1 MKKIFSLM
9 FGFVSAMVM
18 AAAFC
23 FAGCT
28 NLFSFNGKFTKEE
41 RLVLDVGQEFL
52 PSDIFSSNK
61 NVEFVAADE
70 SVLFKNDT
78 GTFTAQKSGKTSL
91 AAKSGNLIIDTL
103 DVYVK
108 YDFQVPTNLNV
119 TNDGLI
125 SWDES
130 AVTIDGRVV
139 KPTYKVVING
149 EEYDSPEN
157 KYQLLQS
164 GEFTVKV
171 KANATALING
181 SAYSSEI
188 SFKFDMTN
196 AATDVKFVSDEVFG
210 SNKGTLSWAGESE
223 GVLTVDGIQQ
233 KVSGNSRVLDF
244 AGYQE
249 KSAIEAKLYLQS
261 ANGNSKTSTK
271 TITKL
276 YTQDMSVKDG
286 ELSWIESSSTKHTLI
301 KAENKI
307 DGSTKIIKAGANT
320 SVLEGAD
327 EGIYSIYY
335 QAIAADGFANGNVK
349 KYVYDVG
356 KVSNVKATYVL
367 DGSTLKV
374 KFSSQ
379 SEFNKKFVVK
389 QNSQVFE
396 FEFTDE
402 KIGGEYVLNHD
413 FELSL
418 GVNIFTV
425 QAIPTLNDKEFTFGG
440 QSTKFAI
447 KSDEDVL
454 FSAYNLDSITN
465 LSHSTENGESVLTFD
480 NVDYANSYEV
490 KINNIKVDNIKVDK
504 GEEQTSINIGKITKA
519 KYGFTNTFSI
529 QLTATRA
536 SAPNQI
542 VNPSQTL
549 KTLTM
554 LSAPVVPALA
564 GEQTSG
570 LTYVWTKDVN
580 AEYNYDLYLTD
591 STFDY
596 SSVEAFSET
605 VQGSQTKALKAGYYV
620 IKVRALPLD
629 ENNFLASEEISEDR
643 FYVTEQIESPMIR
656 LDYDESLSGVYS
668 GYIVKI
674 KTVEFGY
681 EYKILFGDEETVLG
695 SVYNTNFESE
705 ELQYNLPIS
714 AELVGTKQIKVVA
727 IAQTDALQKI
737 HSNGTSVLTVEKLA
751 APSEYQISQ
760 DNKQIT
766 VTNSDFRSKVQL
778 TKDGQE
784 ILMGE
789 EGQNATYDI
798 TEFDGEFVIKARQM
812 GYDEFDG
819 YTQNGTTK
827 IPSDFKDFVL
837 HRSQAPFNLAYN
849 AGIVSFEHNDE
860 AETYKVSLTVKSIN
874 SSFTK
879 EFETTEKT
887 FNLEEKIAD
896 MRRADREFDSCFAQK
911 SELIIS
917 LYAYVSKEMDGK
929 YYLPSRNATVK
940 NDIASSTLIVSKLDP
955 VELDF
960 DDERKVIVWD
970 GDESIEPVYEVYLG
984 DELQKTVTTKS
995 ASGKFEFSVAGY
1007 DFLSAGDYK
1016 FYVIASSNNTL
1027 ASDKSKN
1034 IIFHKLSQVEK
1045 LNVYSK
1051 DSTYRANFA
1060 FAGGDDGYVED
1071 VVVNGD
1077 SIGQL
1082 PDFALN
1088 ADEISIVLKGKSY
1101 AEQNGDKIFFVSS
1114 DPSIFTIRQ
1123 LLTDGYEANV
1133 AISNKTISWQ
1143 DYASANAS
1151 VWVYA
1156 EPKDNVKY
1164 EIEVVSASGQKQ
1176 IISNIAQNK
1185 LDLSNQK
1192 LLNLISGEYTFNLYA
1207 YISEYQIEVGG
1218 SGYYG
1223 KVLLQENVALKKLNS
1238 VSNLSINIDYSNVSI
1253 EQELSKLVNLSWNFE
1268 NTATSDVSFEIYIN
1282 NVLKTT
1288 VTQNNYS
1295 LSQSAFGSDENTI
1308 SIIAVSATDVA
1319 SDKTEI
1325 KLYRYF
1331 EPQISISDRG
1341 VLTIVDK
1348 ALPPVSNGY
1357 IIEITMNND
1366 AGESETN
1373 FYYTTERVYDLT
1385 KDGQGIN
1392 GRSGQFRIRV
1402 VQKSLCGSVNVVP
1415 STAAE
1420 AQGKVLSAPTIIQDA
1435 SGFTITSGDSEVT
1448 YYVKCEAKN
1457 FEQQVDGSHFN
1468 FPDDWES
1475 GEYKLV
1481 VYAQKSGTIDSWK
1494 GTEITVV
1501 IDRIENI
1508 SQINFAREADYLDYV
1523 LSWAAINNATAYEI
1537 EIFKGGEKIGY
1548 FGKITGAT
1556 QTMLSDV
1563 RSAAPNF
1570 TSGEYVLSFRSLT
1583 NYATTAKTNS
1593 VPFFFNVS
1601 VAENTVENIA
1611 IGKTGKLVFTSN
1623 QLGEGYYIALE
1634 ETGTGNKSGEFVED
1648 STLTEYVIPAFTGK
1662 LKVSIIQVI
1671 TKVENQVVTS
1681 QNGAFINSAAVTE
1694 LISKLQNITSMTK
1707 DELTGKII
1715 LNVAVED
1722 QETNRRFI
1730 VSHGGVEKSLDVI
1743 KNGTAYEFLAI
1754 DMVNLFDNVEE
1765 GEFDFSIITTIE
1777 TYARSDELKDTII
1790 YRNHNNSSVAVK
1802 QDEINDYLLLSGE
1815 QVEKIESG
1823 AQTVKATAIHI
1834 TANDKTY
1841 LVKAEDNF
1849 GYWIEDSNEGTKN
1862 PRYFSKTE
1870 VTGTNIKST
1879 RCCAVN
1885 ISEVLDEFNAGQINV
1900 RIGYISLD
1908 NGTFTVNNFS
1918 EVYEYKKLAQITAL
1932 EIDHGNFRWADT
1944 GEENTGYVLLF
1955 DGAIQHKTAT
1965 ISASNARYYL
1975 GEKVDM
1981 SEEFTA
1987 GIKVVSSQLMV
1998 LPSKVTKYK
2007 SEGVDAKITQLEQ
2020 ISNNV
2025 TLTDGVLQLD
2035 FNSSSSTAKKHASIE
2050 SMLAGSSNT
2059 TDFPSISEFA
2069 RQFIAKTFTVPF
2081 SFSLQNLKNVKFNLK
2096 FVKVGG
2102 TQSYYT
2108 STNALNLLS
2117 SLSDETLQKIS
2128 NIFTDKQ
2135 ITDERLIASLNDV
2148 YKMLTNK
2155 DYFTGIASSTLLFNE
2170 IGSDEIG
2177 EYNVFPAK
2185 KIPAGEYNIFIQQQ
2199 GSAEN
2204 NTISSVFKAVKSN
2217 VQIVP
2222 SPLTRVDS
2230 EAVDGGVSNVY
2241 YAKFVPLDGFD
2252 SYTVALKDKV
2262 TNDVIEY
2269 KVVKTTDGWARSTF
2283 SGANR
2288 DLKVENSF
2296 VWIPMNGV
2304 EGVIYDEG
2312 LTNIYGENISLT
2324 PIKNV
2329 ADPENPVAIYNGIKI
2344 GGKDGN
2350 ISIDGTNYVYTI
2362 ANGVATI
2369 GGVEAKDDE
2378 IVLGEI
2384 CYQVNIISLAGHD
2397 FTVDIYADGDSVHI
2411 NGKSEKIDVTFLKF
2425 NFDTL
2430 RLADGE
2436 FVWENF
2442 KVNSTTYPSTVVTAK
2457 KDAGVAQSIKVKA
2470 ATGTK
2475 ATFTPENEGA
2485 YDYFKFFTKG
2495 VAENFEIKVDS
2506 EIYQINNLYKLKR
2519 PDLKV
2524 SNGQLSIVDNTAAAD
2539 KRAEKDFILSN
2550 DVSLKKEADKFKTF
2564 NISVSKNSS
2573 SGKFAVNWQTGIS
2586 ELSAPKEDAVDHEYE
2601 YRLTEKTAKMFNAAV
2616 SGDSFSND
2624 KFSTTYKDAGTNNAY
2639 YLVSI
2644 QGLEND
2650 GTVLLQ
2656 SEQANVEAA
2665 KLAFEGDDPAVFV
2678 NDEGNIEWATSSQS
2692 VYEDKLP
2699 VQAGEGKLEVIY
2711 EVTIR
2716 YYYATSEDWRYNVQK
2731 TLYTSSNVLDAKY
2744 IVNPVAGEEFK
2755 YLVLVR
2761 ANVYRLIYA
2770 VGDIQT
2776 IEGRYYNKVENATY
2790 DASQANIL
2798 DSELLISAGDY
2809 IINEGTDDEK
2819 WLISRTASPLD
2830 KSFTI
2835 ITHENT
2841 QTNEDNANAG
2851 LITWKSGF
2859 DSNNSREYDANTSFK
2874 MYAIENANK
2883 TLLDGDV
2890 EIVNSGSADAYY
2902 VFRITPGKLVV
2913 GKKYNFELIANQ
2925 KSTKNDSGEITS
2937 KAKLSSLSSLLHTSE
2952 DVQLLP
2958 AVTASDYEILK
2969 TVERDSNNEINTINF
2984 EDFFTKYKTEYGQGK
2999 FAIKLTNINN
3009 YSDVDFITHTLTSK
3023 KDVPSEAVFKAVAI
3037 PRDKNWYL
3045 RSDDDLTI
3053 ELSQAE
3059 WTNDDMLYYDE
3070 ETQRFDW
3077 IYQTEFANKI
3087 SNESGAEIYLSEM
3100 ENSQEIIYQFGVL
3113 QDKKI
3118 VPLNAET
3125 KQGFIA
3131 NGEVW
3136 INYTN
3141 SDNEVVPAYVI
3152 SAAVNIQNGKAVP
3165 RFGDTVDFNVYD
3177 SEKNVI
3183 GTLNGKEYSLLETVF
3198 AVQAQ
3203 NPTNGAEELY
3213 YLPISVLNYDGNS
3226 FTAAQTCPYYADR
3239 KCSQKPVVAYGTE
3252 VLISSYNVDREY
3264 QYIGVINNNYL
3275 LKTTDILHYLR
3286 QKAKAE
3292 NDVDSYDLSNATFKI
3307 SITTKYSYKEGSASY
3322 DVTDTRE
3329 YNNVPI
3335 GEIVKT
3341 DYHGIAVDSENGI
3354 RVTSFELPVV
3364 SGSPEKGGKITGFKI
3379 EARKNE
3385 NNLVSSPLKKILK
3398 DASKYEFE
3406 TKDTTTV
3413 DYKFDLFGFGE
3424 GTSSSPYTIEN
3435 NTHFANMKYRLT
3447 RPAYLQKY
3455 TQTKSI
3461 VKTYR
3466 GQKTT
3471 TTQKGKIAETDTQ
3484 YFFKQTISE
3493 IGVTTD
3499 GFAIAQTFNGVYD
3512 GGNNKISASITNFAA
3527 LEESV
3532 TAKVPSGDSYSAVEF
3547 TKGAGVFKE
3556 IGQDAQIKN
3565 LKFAFNLNIDANLSQ
3580 SIGADA
3586 ALVGGLVF
3594 KNLGIVDGITVTSSN
3609 VSFASA
3615 LKPSGTLAVAPI
3627 IGENK
3632 ATARN
3637 LATEADVDITNN
3649 VTGVSQNFFYGGLVG
3664 FNNYRKATLRFV
3676 KSKNATGA
3684 TSGHINITF
3693 RNNTNGAVGAA
3704 GVVICAED
3712 SLVDMALNTKNITIT
3727 ANGASAYAGGVV
3739 LLGTSAQ
3746 LFSCVNTAAIKSSS
3760 AAYAGG
3766 IANTFFN
3773 SSVDT
3778 IVGLGTVNGKIDKL
3792 FAAKMTFASSSTSP
3806 IAYTYSSYSPSGSF
3820 TLRKFSKDQNIT
3832 CKNNAKYQI
3841 QVKFASTT
3849 NFSADIVYVG

>member
-1 MKKIFSLM
+1 MQMKKIFSLM
-9 FGFVSAMVM
+9 FGFVSAIAM

-23 FAGCT
+23 FAGCA

-41 RLVLDVGQEFL
+41 RLVLDVGQELL
-52 PSDIFSSNK
+52 PSDIFSSSK

-70 SVLFKNDT
+70 NILLKNDT

-91 AAKSGNLIIDTL
+91 VAKSGNLIIDTL

-149 EEYDSPEN
+149 EEYDSPKNE
-157 KYQLLQS
+157 YQLLQS

-196 AATDVKFVSDEVFG
+196 AATDVKFVSEEVFG

-223 GVLTVDGIQQ
+223 GVLTIDSIQQ
-233 KVSGNSRVLDF
+233 KVSGNSKVLDF

-249 KSAIEAKLYLQS
+249 KSTIGAKLYLQG
-261 ANGNSKTSTK
+261 ANGDSKTFTK

-276 YTQDMSVKDG
+276 YTQDMSVKNS
-286 ELSWIESSSTKHTLI
+286 ELSWIESSSIKYTLI

-307 DGSTKIIKAGANT
+307 DNSTKIIKAGANT

-327 EGIYSIYY
+327 EGIYSISY
-335 QAIAADGFANGNVK
+335 QAIAPEGFANGNVK

-396 FEFTDE
+396 FEFVDE

-413 FELSL
+413 FELSS

-425 QAIPTLNDKEFTFGG
+425 QAIPTLNGKEFTFGG
-440 QSTKFAI
+440 TSTKFAI

-454 FSAYNLDSITN
+454 FSAYNLNDITN
-465 LSHSTENGESVLTFD
+465 LSHSTENGESILTFD
-480 NVDYANSYEV
+480 NVEHANSYEV
-490 KINNIKVDNIKVDK
+490 KINNIKVDDIKVDK
-504 GEEQTSINIGKITKA
+504 GENQTSINIGKIAKA
-519 KYGFTNTFSI
+519 KYGSTNTFNI

-542 VNPSQTL
+542 VSPSQTL

-554 LSAPVVPALA
+554 LSAPVIPALA

-570 LTYVWTKDVN
+570 LTYAWTKDEN
-580 AEYNYDLYLTD
+580 AEYIYDLYLTD

-596 SSVEAFSET
+596 SSTQAFSET
-605 VQGSQTKALKAGYYV
+605 VQDSHTKTLQAGYYV

-656 LDYDESLSGVYS
+656 LDYDESLSGIYS

-681 EYKILFGDEETVLG
+681 EYKVLFGDEETVLG

-760 DNKQIT
+760 DNTKIT
-766 VTNSDFRSKVQL
+766 VTNSDSRSKVQL

-812 GYDEFDG
+812 GYDEFEG

-827 IPSDFKDFVL
+827 IASDFTDFVL

-860 AETYKVSLTVKSIN
+860 VETYKVSLTVRSIN
-874 SSFTK
+874 SSLTK

-887 FNLEEKIAD
+887 FNLEEKVAD
-896 MRRADREFDSCFAQK
+896 MRREDREFDSCFAQK

-940 NDIASSTLIVSKLDP
+940 NDITSSSLIVSKLDP

-960 DDERKVIVWD
+960 DDAREVIIWD

-1088 ADEISIVLKGKSY
+1088 ADEVSIVIKGKSY

-1114 DPSIFTIRQ
+1114 DASIFTIRQ

-1133 AISNKTISWQ
+1133 TISNKTISWQ
-1143 DYASANAS
+1143 DYASSNAS

-1156 EPKDNVKY
+1156 QPKENVKY
-1164 EIEVVSASGQKQ
+1164 EIEVVSANGQKQ

-1238 VSNLSINIDYSNVSI
+1238 VSNPSINIDYSNVSI

-1268 NTATSDVSFEIYIN
+1268 NTATSDVSFEIYVN

-1288 VTQNNYS
+1288 VAQKSYS
-1295 LSQSAFGSDENTI
+1295 LSQSAFDSDENTI

-1348 ALPPVSNGY
+1348 TLPPVSNGY

-1402 VQKSLCGSVNVVP
+1402 IQKALCGSVNAVP
-1415 STAAE
+1415 SSAAE
-1420 AQGKVLSAPTIIQDA
+1420 AQGIVLSAPTIIQDA

-1481 VYAQKSGTIDSWK
+1481 VYAQKSGAIDSWK

-1523 LSWAAINNATAYEI
+1523 LSWSEINNATAYEI

-1548 FGKITGAT
+1548 FGKITGTT

-1593 VPFFFNVS
+1593 VPFYFNVS

-1611 IGKTGKLVFTSN
+1611 IGETGKLVFTSN

-1648 STLTEYVIPAFTGK
+1648 STLTEYVIPTFTGK

-1730 VSHGGVEKSLDVI
+1730 VSHGGVEKNLNVI
-1743 KNGTAYEFLAI
+1743 KNGAAYEFLAI

-1765 GEFDFSIITTIE
+1765 GEFEFSIITTIE
-1777 TYARSDELKDTII
+1777 KYARSDELKDAII
-1790 YRNHNNSSVAVK
+1790 YRKHNNSSVAVK

-1815 QVEKIESG
+1815 QVEKIAG
-1823 AQTVKATAIHI
+1823 GTQTVKATAIHI
-1834 TANDKTY
+1834 TANDKKY

-1870 VTGTNIKST
+1870 VTGANIKST

-1885 ISEVLDEFNAGQINV
+1885 ISEVLDVFNAGQINV
-1900 RIGYISLD
+1900 RIGYVSLD
-1908 NGTFTVNNFS
+1908 NETFTVNNFS
-1918 EVYEYKKLAQITAL
+1918 EVYKYKKLAQITAL

-1955 DGAIQHKTAT
+1955 DGATQHKTAT

-1998 LPSKVTKYK
+1998 LPSKITKYK
-2007 SEGVDAKITQLEQ
+2007 HEGVDAKIKQLEQ

-2025 TLTDGVLQLD
+2025 SLIDGVLKLD
-2035 FNSSSSTAKKHASIE
+2035 FNSSSSTVEKHASIE

-2081 SFSLQNLKNVKFNLK
+2081 SFSLQNIKNVKFNLK

-2108 STNALNLLS
+2108 STNALNFLS

-2128 NIFTDKQ
+2128 EIFTDKQ
-2135 ITDERLIASLNDV
+2135 ITDERLIANLNNV
-2148 YKMLTNK
+2148 YNMLTNK

-2204 NTISSVFKAVKSN
+2204 NTISSVFKEVKSN

-2252 SYTVALKDKV
+2252 SYTVALRDKV

-2269 KVVKTTDGWARSTF
+2269 KVTKTTDGWVRSTF
-2283 SGANR
+2283 SGTNK

-2304 EGVIYDEG
+2304 EGVIYDENV
-2312 LTNIYGENISLT
+2312 TNIYGENISLT

-2329 ADPENPVAIYNGIKI
+2329 ADPDNPIAIYGGSKI
-2344 GGKDGN
+2344 AGKDGN
-2350 ISIDGTNYVYTI
+2350 ITIDGTNYAYTI

-2384 CYQVNIISLAGHD
+2384 CYKVNIVGLAGHD
-2397 FTVDIYADGDSVHI
+2397 FTVDIYANGDSVYI
-2411 NGKSEKIDVTFLKF
+2411 NGKSETISVTFLKF
-2425 NFDTL
+2425 NFNTL
-2430 RLADGE
+2430 KLEDGE

-2457 KDAGVAQSIKVKA
+2457 KDAGVTQSIEVKA
-2470 ATGTK
+2470 ATGAK
-2475 ATFTPENEGA
+2475 ATFTPESEGA

-2495 VAENFEIKVDS
+2495 VAQNFEIKVDS

-2524 SNGQLSIVDNTAAAD
+2524 INGQLSIVDNTAAAD
-2539 KRAEKDFILSN
+2539 KRLEKDFILSN
-2550 DVSLKKEADKFKTF
+2550 DVSLKKEADEFKTF
-2564 NISVSKNSS
+2564 NISVIKNPS
-2573 SGKFAVNWQTGIS
+2573 SGKFTVNWQTGIN
-2586 ELSAPKEDAVDHEYE
+2586 ELKSPSNDTVDHEYE
-2601 YRLTEKTAKMFNAAV
+2601 YRLTEKTAKIFNAAV
-2616 SGDSFSND
+2616 SGDSFEND
-2624 KFSTTYKDAGTNNAY
+2624 KFSATYEDAGTNNAY

-2656 SEQANVEAA
+2656 SKQANVHAA
-2665 KLAFEGDDPAVFV
+2665 KLTFEGDEPNVFV

-2692 VYEDKLP
+2692 VHEDRLP
-2699 VQAGEGKLEVIY
+2699 QQVGEGKLEVIY
-2711 EVTIR
+2711 EVTVR

-2731 TLYTSSNVLDAKY
+2731 TLYTSSNVLDAKH
-2744 IVNPVAGEEFK
+2744 IVNPIDGVEFK
-2755 YLVLVR
+2755 YQVLVR
-2761 ANVYRLIYA
+2761 ANVYKLIYA

-2776 IEGRYYNKVENATY
+2776 IEGKYYNKIESTTY
-2790 DASQANIL
+2790 DASPACIL
-2798 DSELLISAGDY
+2798 DSELLISKGDY
-2809 IINEGTDDEK
+2809 QINEGANDET
-2819 WLISRTASPLD
+2819 WLISRTAIPLKD
-2830 KSFTI
+2830 SFTI
-2835 ITHENT
+2835 ITHEKDGKN
-2841 QTNEDNANAG
+2841 NENAG
-2851 LITWKSGF
+2851 LITWKSAYN
-2859 DSNNSREYDANTSFK
+2859 SNNKKEYDANTAFRI
-2874 MYAIENANK
+2874 YAIESSNK
-2883 TLLDGDV
+2883 TLIDGEV

-2902 VFRITPGKLVV
+2902 IFRVTPGQLIA

-2925 KSTKNDSGEITS
+2925 KSTKNESGEITS

-2952 DVQLLP
+2952 DIQVLP
-2958 AVTASDYEILK
+2958 TITASDYEILK
-2969 TVERDSNNEINTINF
+2969 TEENNSINF
-2984 EDFFTKYKTEYGQGK
+2984 EDFFTKYKTAYGQGK
-2999 FAIKLTNINN
+2999 FAIKLTDAYNE
-3009 YSDVDFITHTLTSK
+3009 VDFITHTITSK
-3023 KDVPSEAVFKAVAI
+3023 KEVPSEAVFKAVAI

-3045 RSDDDLTI
+3045 RSDEELAI

-3059 WTNDDMLYYDE
+3059 WANDDMLYYDE
-3070 ETQRFDW
+3070 QAQRFDW

-3113 QDKKI
+3113 QGREI

-3136 INYTN
+3136 INYTDSN
-3141 SDNEVVPAYVI
+3141 NEVVPAYVV

-3165 RFGDTVDFNVYD
+3165 RFDDTVDFNVYD
-3177 SEKNVI
+3177 SEKTVI
-3183 GTLNGKEYSLLETVF
+3183 GTLKGKEYSLLETAF
-3198 AVQAQ
+3198 AVKAQ
-3203 NPTNGAEELY
+3203 NPTNGVEEYY
-3213 YLPISVLNYDGNS
+3213 YLPISVLNYDGNR
-3226 FTAAQTCPYYADR
+3226 FTASQNCPYYVD
-3239 KCSQKPVVAYGTE
+3239 KECSQKPVVAYDTE
-3252 VLISSYNVDREY
+3252 VLISAYNVGREY
-3264 QYIGVINNNYL
+3264 QYIGVTNNNYL
-3275 LKTTDILHYLR
+3275 LKTTDVLHYLR

-3307 SITTKYSYKEGSASY
+3307 SLTTTYSYKEGSTTY
-3322 DVTDTRE
+3322 DITDTRE

-3364 SGSPEKGGKITGFKI
+3364 GKITKFKI

-3385 NNLVSSPLKKILK
+3385 NNLVSSPLQKILK
-3398 DASKYEFE
+3398 DASKYEVE
-3406 TKDTTTV
+3406 TAGTTAKE
-3413 DYKFDLFGFGE
+3413 YNFNLFDFGE
-3424 GTSSSPYTIEN
+3424 GTSSSPYIIKN
-3435 NTHFANMKYRLT
+3435 NTHFANINYRLT
-3447 RPAYLQKY
+3447 RPEYLQKY
-3455 TQTKSI
+3455 TQTKII
-3461 VKTYR
+3461 VKTRR
-3466 GQKTT
+3466 GIKTT
-3471 TTQKGKIAETDTQ
+3471 TTQKGKITETDTQ
-3484 YFFKQTISE
+3484 YFFKQNTSE
-3493 IGVTTD
+3493 ISAATD

-3512 GGNNKISASITNFAA
+3512 GGNNKISASIISVSA
-3527 LEESV
+3527 LEERV

-3565 LKFAFNLNIDANLSQ
+3565 LKLAFNLAVDANLSQ
-3580 SIGADA
+3580 NIGADA

-3594 KNLGIVDGITVTSSN
+3594 KNLGIVDGITVTSSS

-3615 LKPSGTLAVAPI
+3615 LKPSGTLAVAPVV
-3627 IGENK
+3627 GENK

-3637 LATEADVDITNN
+3637 LVTEADVDITNN
-3649 VTGVSQNFFYGGLVG
+3649 ITGVSQNFFYGGLVG
-3664 FNNYRKATLRFV
+3664 FNNYKKATIRFV

-3712 SLVDMALNTKNITIT
+3712 SLVDMALNTKDITIT
-3727 ANGASAYAGGVV
+3727 ANGASAYVGGVV

-3766 IANTFFN
+3766 IANSFFN

-3792 FAAKMTFASSSTSP
+3792 FAARMTFASNSTSP

-3820 TLRKFSKDQNIT
+3820 TPKKITKDENIP
-3832 CKNNAKYQI
+3832 CKNNNKFQI

-3849 NFSADIVYVG
+3849 NFSADIVYIG